1 MISSWQEALIL
12 FFRTLSQILTA
23 GIAVTAFALL
33 LYAMTFN
40 LRDRVARSF
49 AAIMVCVVIVFA
61 AEALGGSSAYGWE
74 IEFWLRTQWVGIIL
88 IPAVYLH
95 FSDALLATTGKPSR
109 WRRYLAVRVAYVIS
123 LALLLS
129 LALDDFV
136 GPIALGEPPAPHLQP
151 TLLTGLFIP
160 YYIVV
165 MLMSWYNFARAYN
178 RTTTSTS
185 RRRMAYLLTGA
196 LAPAIGSFPFLL
208 YGSAFAGEHQ
218 LLFWFA
224 VSFVN
229 LTFGALIVI
238 MAYAVAFFGVP
249 WPDRVVKSRL
259 FKWTLRGPVMA
270 SFVLGMV
277 TVVRRLGEAFGTPY
291 SALVPI
297 TMVATILMGQYLITL
312 FSPLWERVLFQGKD
326 REDLTMLRNLQDRL
340 LTSNDLKQFVEMI
353 LAAMRDRL
361 QAPGAY
367 VAVLDGDRLDLT
379 ITTGRVD
386 FNEQDDSAQL
396 LGMVKNNGEDI
407 PKMFQWGGGYILPL
421 INMDEDLDSNW
432 DLMGLLGVCGV
443 TRELDDEEVQA
454 MGLLAERVSFALR
467 DRKLQQ
473 QVFRSLQSLSPNVD
487 IIQRMRAA
495 GRFDE
500 QTLLQ
505 DEVPDVPRDM
515 TQWVKDAL
523 THYWGGPKLTESPLM
538 ALKVVQELLDE
549 HEGNQAN
556 ALRSILRQ
564 AVDQVKPEGERRF
577 TAEWIL
583 YNILELK
590 FLEGR
595 KVREVAMRLAMS
607 EADLYRK
614 QRIAIEAV
622 AKAILDMEQEIH
634 HHVGP

>member
-1 MISSWQEALIL
+1 MISSWQEGFIL
-12 FFRTLSQILTA
+12 FFRTVSQILTA

-40 LRDRVARSF
+40 LRDRVARMF
-49 AAIMVCVVIVFA
+49 AAIMVCVVIVFT
-61 AEALGGSSAYGWE
+61 AEALSGTSTTAWE
-74 IEFWLRTQWVGIIL
+74 IDFWLRTQWVGIIL
-88 IPAVYLH
+88 LPAVYLH

-109 WRRYLAVRVAYVIS
+109 WRRYLAVRVAYAIS
-123 LALLLS
+123 VSLLLALIF
-129 LALDDFV
+129 DNFV
-136 GPIALGEPPAPHLQP
+136 GPVALGEPPAPHLQP
-151 TLLTGLFIP
+151 TLLTDLFIP
-160 YYIVV
+160 YYIIV
-165 MLMSWYNFARAYN
+165 MIMSWYNFARAYS
-178 RTTTSTS
+178 RTTTPTS

-208 YGSAFAGEHQ
+208 YGSNFAGQHQ

-259 FKWTLRGPVMA
+259 FKWILRGPVMA

-312 FSPLWERVLFQGKD
+312 FSPLWERMLFYGKD
-326 REDLTMLRNLQDRL
+326 REDLAMLRSLQDRL
-340 LTSNDLKQFVEMI
+340 LTSNDLKQFVEMV

-367 VAVLDGDRLDLT
+367 VAVLDSDRLDLT
-379 ITTGRVD
+379 ITTGRVS
-386 FNEQDDSAQL
+386 FNDEGDSARL
-396 LGMVKNNGEDI
+396 LEMVMNNGEEA
-407 PKMFQWGGGYILPL
+407 PKMFQWGSDYVLPL
-421 INMDEDLDSNW
+421 INLNDNDNGDWELI
-432 DLMGLLGVCGV
+432 GLLGVCGV
-443 TRELDDEEVQA
+443 ERKLDEEEVQA
-454 MGLLAERVSFALR
+454 MALLADRVSIALH
-467 DRKLQQ
+467 DRKKQQ
-473 QVFRSLQSLSPNVD
+473 QIFRTLQTLTPGVD

-505 DEVPDVPRDM
+505 DEVPEVPRDM

-523 THYWGGPKLTESPLM
+523 SHYWGGPKLTESPLM
-538 ALKVVQELLDE
+538 ALKVVQDALDE

-556 ALRSILRQ
+556 ALRSILRK

-595 KVREVAMRLAMS
+595 KVREVALRLAMS

-622 AKAILDMEQEIH
+622 AKAILEMEQEIH
-634 HHVGP
+634 HQIG

>member
-1 MISSWQEALIL
+1 MISSWQEGFVI
-12 FFRTLSQILTA
+12 FFKTVSQILTA

-49 AAIMVCVVIVFA
+49 ASVMVCVVIVFV
-61 AEALGGSSAYGWE
+61 AEALGSSSSTDWE
-74 IEFWLRTQWVGIIL
+74 IAFWLRTQWVGIIL
-88 IPAVYLH
+88 LPAVYLQ

-109 WRRYLAVRVAYVIS
+109 WRRYLAVRVAYVIAAAML
-123 LALLLS
+123 LALV
-129 LALDDFV
+129 LDGFV
-136 GPIALGEPPAPHLQP
+136 GPVTLNEPPAPHLQP
-151 TLLTGLFIP
+151 TLLTDLFIP
-160 YYIVV
+160 YYLLL
-165 MLMSWYNFARAYN
+165 MAMSWYNFARAYN
-178 RTTTSTS
+178 RTTTPTS

-208 YGSAFAGEHQ
+208 FGSDFAGRHQ
-218 LLFWFA
+218 LFFWIVVA
-224 VSFVN
+224 FVN

-277 TVVRRLGEAFGTPY
+277 TVVRRLGQAFGTPY

-312 FSPLWERVLFQGKD
+312 FSPLWERVLFYGKD
-326 REDLTMLRNLQDRL
+326 REDLTMLRSLQDRM
-340 LTSNDLKQFVEMI
+340 LTSNDLKQFVEMV

-367 VAVLDGDRLDLT
+367 VAVMDGDRLDLT
-379 ITTGRVD
+379 ITTGRVN
-386 FNEQDDSAQL
+386 FNDEDDSARL
-396 LGMVKNNGEDI
+396 LEAVLNNGEEA
-407 PKMFQWGGGYILPL
+407 PKMFQWGSDYVLPL
-421 INMDEDLDSNW
+421 LNLTENNDGNW
-432 DLMGLLGVCGV
+432 ELIGLLGVCGV
-443 TRELDDEEVQA
+443 ERKLDQEEAQA
-454 MGLLAERVSFALR
+454 MTLLAERVTIALR
-467 DRKLQQ
+467 DRRMQQ
-473 QVFRSLQSLSPNVD
+473 QIFRSLQSLSPGVD
-487 IIQRMRAA
+487 IIQRMRAV

-505 DEVPDVPRDM
+505 DEVPEVPRDM

-538 ALKVVQELLDE
+538 ALKVVQESLEE

-556 ALRSILRQ
+556 ALRSILRK

-595 KVREVAMRLAMS
+595 KVREVALRLAMS

-622 AKAILDMEQEIH
+622 AKAILEMEQKIH
-634 HHVGP
+634 HQVEP